1 LKTAAK
7 QEFMM
12 NQARPPSGN
21 ARGFEMPTKRY
32 IAGVLL
38 VHGLNGARNDMVEL
52 ADLLTEHGILVENML
67 LPGHG
72 THVNDMLAV
81 GWPEWEIA
89 VRKTLQTLKR
99 RCDMVFLI
107 GHSLGGAL
115 CLHTAA
121 NEVVAGVI
129 AMCAPLNMQRWLLPA
144 VRVVRHI
151 TPVVPTVR
159 EDIRDPA
166 ARKRHARGVY
176 GWTPM
181 APVES
186 MLNHL
191 PQLRQ
196 ELPRITAPTLIMTA
210 VHDHVVPARD
220 SREIYRLL
228 GSQEKHLLILR
239 RSYHV
244 IMKDRD
250 REEVYARTLA
260 FIERHVARAKPRT
273 GMLMKDAIARQIE
286 LHEFGGGLHS

>member
-1 LKTAAK
+1 LKNAVK
-7 QEFMM
+7 QELMM
-12 NQARPPSGN
+12 DQARPPSSKV
-21 ARGFEMPTKRY
+21 RGFEMPTKRY

-38 VHGLNGARNDMVEL
+38 VHGLNGARQDMAEL
-52 ADLLTEHGILVENML
+52 ANLLTERGILVENML

-81 GWPEWEIA
+81 GWPEWEVA
-89 VRKTLQTLKR
+89 VRKTLQALKR
-99 RCDMVFLI
+99 RCDMVFLV

-121 NEVVAGVI
+121 HEIVAGVV
-129 AMCAPLNMQRWLLPA
+129 AMCAPLNMQRWLLPT
-144 VRVVRHI
+144 VRAVRHI
-151 TPVVPTVR
+151 TPMVPTIR

-196 ELPRITAPTLIMTA
+196 ELPHITAPALIMTA

-244 IMKDRD
+244 IMKDSD
-250 REEVYARTLA
+250 REEVQARTLA
-260 FIERHVARAKPRT
+260 FIERHVARAKPRPGT
-273 GMLMKDAIARQIE
+273 YMRDAIARQMEI
-286 LHEFGGGLHS
+286 HEFGGGLTS

>member
-1 LKTAAK
+1 
-7 QEFMM
+7 MD
-12 NQARPPSGN
+12 QARPLSGN
-21 ARGFEMPTKRY
+21 TRGFEMPRKRY

-38 VHGLNGARNDMVEL
+38 VHGLNGARHDMADL
-52 ADLLTEHGILVENML
+52 AALLTERNILVENML

-72 THVNDMLAV
+72 TYVNDMFEI
-81 GWPEWEIA
+81 GWPEWETA
-89 VRKTLQTLKR
+89 VRRTLQDLKR
-99 RCDMVFLI
+99 RCDIVFLV

-121 NEVVAGVI
+121 HEIVGGVV

-144 VRVVRHI
+144 VRVVKHI
-151 TPVVPTVR
+151 TPVVPTIR

-191 PQLRQ
+191 PQLRT
-196 ELPRITAPTLIMTA
+196 ELPHVTAPALIMTA

-228 GSQEKHLLILR
+228 GSREKHLLILR

-250 REEVYARTLA
+250 RDEVNARTLA
-260 FIERHVARAKPRT
+260 FIERHIARAKPRP
-273 GMLMKDAIARQIE
+273 GLYMRDAIAQQME
-286 LHEFGGGLHS
+286 SHDFGGGLSM